1 MTTAVAEDLP
11 SKGATPARPTRR
23 SPCLMEGGQG
33 EGKYRAGAR
42 DTSVASRR
50 GSLFRLTL
58 RRTRHPDAAVVVCLR
73 VWFAGA
79 TLPMGRLPREMSG
92 TRGTQSSPGHR
103 RLERSCN
110 TNTPPLRLAD
120 KSFRRCRRTRQTTL
134 LLPNADKSSN
144 WLKALPPIRQWA
156 NFLSWVGF
164 SPSPASVEGT

>member
-1 MTTAVAEDLP
+1 MRCSGDPRTARIEVPELDMTTAVEVSLRAEDLP

-33 EGKYRAGAR
+33 EGKYRSGAR

-79 TLPMGRLPREMSG
+79 TLPIGRLPREMSG

-103 RLERSCN
+103 RLERGLQRQHSA
-110 TNTPPLRLAD
+110 TTTRRQVLRL
-120 KSFRRCRRTRQTTL
+120 CRWAPQTML
-134 LLPNADKSSN
+134 LLP
-144 WLKALPPIRQWA
+144 R
-156 NFLSWVGF
+156 G
-164 SPSPASVEGT
+164 